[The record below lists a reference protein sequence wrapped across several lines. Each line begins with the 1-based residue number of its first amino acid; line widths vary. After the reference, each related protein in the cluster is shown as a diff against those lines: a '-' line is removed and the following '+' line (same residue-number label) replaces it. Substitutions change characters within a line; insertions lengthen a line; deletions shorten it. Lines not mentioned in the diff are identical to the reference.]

1 VLDIFRPAPACSS
14 CATSASRRRVASG
27 VARVSSERSS
37 SCAPKNFAVK
47 DNSEW
52 STSSESVENT
62 ICHLLPLDVLRG
74 QLITP
79 SMLLSGLYNSE
90 SGVAASTALANSSK
104 SDGDALA
111 RAFHAQLA
119 PSTGVF
125 SLYLLRRSQP
135 VRRTVLVIMARIAV
149 RLETFCMNIKSL

>member
-1 VLDIFRPAPACSS
+1 
-14 CATSASRRRVASG
+14 
-27 VARVSSERSS
+27 
-37 SCAPKNFAVK
+37 
-47 DNSEW
+47 
-52 STSSESVENT
+52 
-62 ICHLLPLDVLRG
+62 
-74 QLITP
+74 
-79 SMLLSGLYNSE
+79 LYNSE